1 MFQIK
6 RFEGNVWV
14 GNVQLFKDLFCRIL
28 AKVLV
33 PIQGFGIFF
42 WRFIKIWS
50 PIFVKKLRFEVGMTD
65 GWGNQNIIFCVQS
78 NSNITIINCTSI
90 NLWNVKRKKQN
101 FLRLF
106 FVFCHLVSTWIINLG
121 NILLINPRQRIHP
134 TPFWLFLNQIVLV
147 RNHYHLSPHHCNYLE
162 ELCPLQI
169 NVRFDPFFAF
179 FFS

>member
-1 MFQIK
+1 MCGLEMFNCSKICSAGFWP
-6 RFEGNVWV
+6 RF
-14 GNVQLFKDLFCRIL
+14 QFQF
-28 AKVLV
+28 KVLV
-33 PIQGFGIFF
+33 FFSGGSLRFGVQ
-42 WRFIKIWS
+42 S
-50 PIFVKKLRFEVGMTD
+50 FVKKLRFEVGMTD

-169 NVRFDPFFAF
+169 KI
-179 FFS
+179 